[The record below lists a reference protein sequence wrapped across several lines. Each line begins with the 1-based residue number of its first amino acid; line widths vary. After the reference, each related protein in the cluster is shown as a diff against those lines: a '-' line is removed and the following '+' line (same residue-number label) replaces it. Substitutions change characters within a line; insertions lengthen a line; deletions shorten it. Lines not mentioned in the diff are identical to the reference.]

1 MPTKKS
7 IKLRDQKPVK
17 DPVGGRR
24 GGPKNKHLNS
34 AGTEGAN
41 EQRRRGRGRNRF

>member
-7 IKLRDQKPVK
+7 IKLRDQKPLK
-17 DPVGGRR
+17 DPVGGRK
-24 GGPKNKHLNS
+24 GGKNKHLNS
-34 AGTEGAN
+34 AGSQDAS